1 MNRLET
7 ITMYIFIPNHL
18 MIYTSTFN
26 FQPSKGKK
34 SFTEDKNVKFIE
46 KTQRTA
52 SLEKTSDLP
61 ILLWTV
67 AYAGGLPLETL
78 ANKGPI

>member
-1 MNRLET
+1 
-7 ITMYIFIPNHL
+7 

-52 SLEKTSDLP
+52 SLEKT
-61 ILLWTV
+61 
-67 AYAGGLPLETL
+67 
-78 ANKGPI
+78 